1 MRWNRLAAMAR
12 KESLQILRDPRSL
25 LIVLTMPLLLM
36 MLYGYGINLD
46 YKHVPVYVLD
56 WEGSRQ
62 SQDLLKR
69 FQNSDY
75 FTVVRVA
82 STYPELVEALDA
94 GRCQIAVVIPHD
106 FSRRLNTGRPVAVQ
120 ALVDATDD
128 NGANLVMGYAESVV
142 AGFSQDVRME
152 WIGRQGVAGS
162 RTPISVEART
172 WFNEE
177 LESKAF
183 ITPGVIAI
191 VMAVIGAFLTS
202 LTIAREW
209 ERGTMEQLISTPVT
223 RFEIMIGKLAP
234 YFVIGLFDTAVCAG
248 IAIGWFDV
256 PFRGHWS
263 TLFLSS
269 ALFLLGVLGMGYF
282 ISVVMKSQLAASQA
296 ALVATFLPAFLLS
309 GFLFSIDQ
317 MPVPI
322 QLVSRLTP
330 ARYYVSIL
338 KNVFLKGSPPE
349 LLLEHLVALVIF
361 TAIIM
366 GLATRAFRKRLA

>member
-1 MRWNRLAAMAR
+1 MRWNRLVTMAR

-25 LIVLTMPLLLM
+25 IIVVTMPLLLM

-46 YKHVPVYVLD
+46 YKNIPVYVLD
-56 WEGSRQ
+56 REGSQQ

-69 FQNSDY
+69 FDASEY
-75 FTVVRVA
+75 FQVVRVA
-82 STYPELVEALDA
+82 RDYAELAEALDA
-94 GRCQIAVVIPHD
+94 GRCQVAIVVPHD
-106 FSRRLNTGRPVAVQ
+106 FSQRLATGRPAAVQ

-128 NGANLVMGYAESVV
+128 NGANLVMGYSEAVV
-142 AGFSQDVRME
+142 AGFAQDVQLE
-152 WIGRQGVAGS
+152 WVGQRGLTGS
-162 RTPISVEART
+162 RPPIVVDART

-223 RFEIMIGKLAP
+223 RIEIMIGKLAP
-234 YFVIGLFDTAVCAG
+234 YFVIGLFDTAICTS
-248 IAIGWFDV
+248 IAIWWFDV
-256 PFRGHWS
+256 PFRGQWS

-269 ALFLLGVLGMGYF
+269 ALFLLSVLGLGYF
-282 ISVVMKSQLAASQA
+282 ISVAMKSQLAASQA
-296 ALVATFLPAFLLS
+296 ALVDTFLPAFLLS
-309 GFLFSIDQ
+309 GFLFAIEQ

-322 QLVSRLTP
+322 QLVSRVTP

-338 KNVFLKGSPPE
+338 KNVFLKGTPVA
-349 LLLEHLVALVIF
+349 LLTEHLVALVIF

-366 GLATRAFRKRLA
+366 ALATRAFRKRLV

>member
-1 MRWNRLAAMAR
+1 MRWNRLVAMAR

-25 LIVLTMPLLLM
+25 IIVVTMPLLLM
-36 MLYGYGINLD
+36 MLYDYGINLD
-46 YKHVPVYVLD
+46 YKNIPVYVLD
-56 WEGSRQ
+56 REGSQQ

-69 FQNSDY
+69 FDASEY
-75 FTVVRVA
+75 FQVVRVA
-82 STYPELVEALDA
+82 RDYPELAEALDA
-94 GRCQIAVVIPHD
+94 GRCQVAIVIPHD
-106 FSRRLNTGRPVAVQ
+106 FSRRLATGRPAAVQ

-128 NGANLVMGYAESVV
+128 NGANLVMGYSEAVV
-142 AGFSQDVRME
+142 AGFAQDVQLKWVGQR
-152 WIGRQGVAGS
+152 GLTGS
-162 RTPISVEART
+162 RLPIVVDART

-209 ERGTMEQLISTPVT
+209 ERGTMEQLVSTPVT
-223 RFEIMIGKLAP
+223 RLEIMIGKLAP
-234 YFVIGLFDTAVCAG
+234 YFVIGLFDTAICTS
-248 IAIGWFDV
+248 IAIWWFDV

-269 ALFLLGVLGMGYF
+269 ALFLLSVLGLGYF
-282 ISVVMKSQLAASQA
+282 ISVAMKSQLAASQA

-309 GFLFSIDQ
+309 GFLFAIEQ

-322 QLVSRLTP
+322 QLVSRVTP

-338 KNVFLKGSPPE
+338 KNVFLKGTPVA
-349 LLLEHLVALVIF
+349 LLTEHLVALVIF
-361 TAIIM
+361 TVIIM
-366 GLATRAFRKRLA
+366 ALATRAFRKRLA